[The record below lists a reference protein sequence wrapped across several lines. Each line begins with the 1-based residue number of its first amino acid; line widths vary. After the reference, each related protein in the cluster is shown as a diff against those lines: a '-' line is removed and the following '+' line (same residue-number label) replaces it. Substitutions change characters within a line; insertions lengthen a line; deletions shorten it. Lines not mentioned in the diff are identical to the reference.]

1 MIDGVSLV
9 PLKQFDD
16 ERGKVMHML
25 RVDDK
30 HFNEFGEIYFSSTY
44 PGVIKGWHR
53 HNEMT
58 LNYVAVSGKAKVVLY
73 DDRQNSNT
81 KGVIQEVYLTQEN
94 YSLLIVPPLIWNGFK
109 GIGTQE
115 VILANCA
122 TIPHSAEEIERLPYN
137 DPYIPY
143 DWEVDHR

>member
-1 MIDGVSLV
+1 MLHASGWTVNHSHVL
-9 PLKQFDD
+9 
-16 ERGKVMHML
+16 RGFLAMWPAQL
-25 RVDDK
+25 A
-30 HFNEFGEIYFSSTY
+30 
-44 PGVIKGWHR
+44 
-53 HNEMT
+53 
-58 LNYVAVSGKAKVVLY
+58 LQVLY